1 MPELRKRLADFFARI
16 GGRLFGTFSGF
27 EERRILPGAARWLK
41 LTFLGFFV
49 ALVSAL
55 SLEAKE
61 DVIMC
66 YKPAPPPLIELSK
79 LSVRPNPTR
88 GADSV
93 TVKATAKISDHYSG
107 ESTISSA
114 RMRMDGDTIYYPMRA
129 IDGKFDAASERIVG
143 RLYVG
148 DLEPETTWIYLE
160 VENSSGQ
167 IEIESL
173 ELVITEPD

>member
-1 MPELRKRLADFFARI
+1 MTELRNRLANLFAKL
-16 GGRLFGTFSGF
+16 GGELFGSLSGL
-27 EERRILPGAARWLK
+27 EERRILPKAARWLK
-41 LTFLGFFV
+41 LSLLGLFV
-49 ALVSAL
+49 ALVSSL

-79 LSVRPNPTR
+79 LSVRPNPTK

-93 TVKATAKISDHYSG
+93 TVKATARISEHFRG

-114 RMRMDGDTIYYPMRA
+114 RMRMGGDTIYYPMRA

-148 DLEPETTWIYLE
+148 NIEPETTYICIE

-167 IEIESL
+167 TEIESL

>member
-1 MPELRKRLADFFARI
+1 MPEFKNRLASLFAKL
-16 GGRLFGTFSGF
+16 GGRLFGTLSGF
-27 EERRILPGAARWLK
+27 EERRILPGTARWLK
-41 LTFLGFFV
+41 LTFLGLLV

-61 DVIMC
+61 DIIMC
-66 YKPAPPPLIELSK
+66 YKPAPPPLIDLTK
-79 LSVRPNPTR
+79 LSVKPNPTR

-93 TVKATAKISDHYSG
+93 TVKATAKISEHYSG
-107 ESTISSA
+107 ESIISSA
-114 RMRMDGDTIYYPMRA
+114 RMRMGGDTIYYPMRA
-129 IDGKFDAASERIVG
+129 IDGKFDAASERMIG

-167 IEIESL
+167 TEIESL